1 MTNFGSIRV
10 LFLTILL
17 IGLFMSC
24 DPSRVYDSSIKIVN
38 QSWNKDSV
46 IHFQFNIED
55 TITLYKFYLNIRHNT
70 DYHYSNIYFF
80 MNGKFPNGNT
90 TRDTIECILADRKG
104 NWVGKGTGK
113 IRDNR
118 ILLKEHL
125 RFPSRGDYTFEIEQA
140 MRDISLKGIE
150 DIGIRIEKE

>member
-1 MTNFGSIRV
+1 
-10 LFLTILL
+10 
-17 IGLFMSC
+17 
-24 DPSRVYDSSIKIVN
+24 
-38 QSWNKDSV
+38 
-46 IHFQFNIED
+46 
-55 TITLYKFYLNIRHNT
+55 
-70 DYHYSNIYFF
+70 
-80 MNGKFPNGNT
+80 
-90 TRDTIECILADRKG
+90 
-104 NWVGKGTGK
+104 VGKGTGK